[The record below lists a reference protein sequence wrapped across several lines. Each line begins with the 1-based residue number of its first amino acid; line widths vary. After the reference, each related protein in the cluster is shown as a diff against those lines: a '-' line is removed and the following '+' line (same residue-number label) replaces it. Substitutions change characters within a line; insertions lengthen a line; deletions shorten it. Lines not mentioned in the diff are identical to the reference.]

1 MYRLVGVRS
10 DGAETTLAQKLT
22 KQRAE
27 AVKTSLSDPRIFAE
41 IRVIPEE
48 GCAAPVLLIDND
60 PDRLH
65 AERSGKLSLAARDA
79 VVRLAIDAM
88 NRAGR

>member
-10 DGAETTLAQKLT
+10 DGAETTLIKGLT

-27 AVKTSLSDPRIFAE
+27 SVKATLSDPRIFAE

-48 GCAAPVLLIDND
+48 APPAPVLLIDAD
-60 PDRLH
+60 PDRLD
-65 AERSGKLSLAARDA
+65 AERRRPLSLAARIA
-79 VVRLAIDAM
+79 VAIIAS
-88 NRAGR
+88 RR